1 MRSLILNYIFT
12 LWFIEDLLRRGAYTP
27 DFTVSQNRNC
37 SSLVHDLSSPN
48 NTTMDNEIK
57 FWATVHS
64 MLSFRIKSR
73 KKMITCI
80 ACRSVVIMVKM
91 LVCIKNS
98 SASSRNIYNGSLCST
113 KILLIFKTDGPFLFQ
128 KSEKAAATSDT
139 LRNFYNMYPHLKAAE
154 VYAIVSYHNVKAR
167 LPKFL
172 KHFDRLLEGD
182 SRLHLVISALETD
195 QSDIITEVNKISK
208 ESQDRVSQV
217 RLNPWWM
224 PVFEETD
231 RRCHCYFLMS
241 EKFCFREM

>member
-1 MRSLILNYIFT
+1 MFFYAEGS
-12 LWFIEDLLRRGAYTP
+12 YTP

-37 SSLVHDLSSPN
+37 TSLVHDLSSPN
-48 NTTMDNEIK
+48 NITMDNEIK
-57 FWATVHS
+57 FWAIIHS
-64 MLSFRIKSR
+64 MFSFRIKSR
-73 KKMITCI
+73 KKITFI
-80 ACRSVVIMVKM
+80 ACRSVVITVKM
-91 LVCIKNS
+91 FVSIKNS
-98 SASSRNIYNGSLCST
+98 APSRNIYNGILCST
-113 KILLIFKTDGPFLFQ
+113 KILLIFKTDGPLLFQ

-195 QSDIITEVNKISK
+195 QSDIINEVNKISK

-231 RRCHCYFLMS
+231 RRCHYYFLMS
-241 EKFCFREM
+241 EKFFFREM